1 MFTMDTVFLNN
12 SPLKMLDALYR
23 YYEKP
28 ENSMT
33 IGEFYLI
40 LRLLVSRLEM
50 EIEKTGVKIDD
61 IMDENT

>member
-1 MFTMDTVFLNN
+1 MFTMNTVFLNN
-12 SPLKMLDALYR
+12 SPLKMLEALYR

-28 ENSMT
+28 GNSMT